1 MTIQTVPDA
10 SSSLVTLVTL
20 VTSVTKKDTCQHN
33 SLEEEGLEEI
43 IKLYK
48 LPFAREMLMFLR
60 EGTIFFTIDV
70 TKKQKVN

>member
-10 SSSLVTLVTL
+10 SSSLVTLVTSL
-20 VTSVTKKDTCQHN
+20 TKKDTCQHN
-33 SLEEEGLEEI
+33 SLEEEGLREII

-48 LPFAREMLMFLR
+48 LPFARETLMFLR
-60 EGTIFFTIDV
+60 EGTNFFTIDV